1 MESING
7 CWFERFSNTRN
18 IWMPLLEF
26 TLIQHAN
33 LSKHIV
39 KETEQ
44 YAQEHYTEY
53 GWWFWETM
61 STKLAYGH
69 SVVADFECYKVRW
82 MLKGSLGGATI
93 NSLEIWSTNMC
104 CSCICTS
111 NWLWGMSLESCCYGW
126 LCSTSVYIICF
137 GCILF
142 HWFWET
148 KSTNRIYGH
157 FVVTDFGCD
166 RAHWLLNWSLGGAT
180 IKFWRYGVR
189 LCVVLAYAHQ
199 SDYEECR

>member
-1 MESING
+1 
-7 CWFERFSNTRN
+7 
-18 IWMPLLEF
+18 MPLLEF

-93 NSLEIWSTNMC
+93 KSLEIWSTNM
-104 CSCICTS
+104 
-111 NWLWGMSLESCCYGW
+111 
-126 LCSTSVYIICF
+126 F
-137 GCILF
+137 
-142 HWFWET
+142 
-148 KSTNRIYGH
+148 
-157 FVVTDFGCD
+157 
-166 RAHWLLNWSLGGAT
+166 
-180 IKFWRYGVR
+180 
-189 LCVVLAYAHQ
+189 VLAYAHQ
-199 SDYEECR
+199 IDYEECRWKVAAMADYAQQ